1 MNTLLDNEWIH
12 VEIVPAERKI
22 MGEWKDAGRKVISEE
37 EFQAIFNRV
46 LEAIKDFQVEKWPDD
61 TTYMGIVPV
70 GCQRWMTGHFFP
82 KAIAHGLKKASVIH
96 SKDIFAVS
104 AVKSVL
110 TKISSDLEVEAFA
123 SKEKAEDWMATA

>member
-46 LEAIKDFQVEKWPDD
+46 LEAIKDFQVEKWADD

-70 GCQRWMTGHFFP
+70 GCQRWMIGHFFP
-82 KAIAHGLKKASVIH
+82 KAIAHRFKKGFR
-96 SKDIFAVS
+96 DT
-104 AVKSVL
+104 L
-110 TKISSDLEVEAFA
+110 
-123 SKEKAEDWMATA
+123 